1 MAVFV
6 EDWAATYGSPY
17 LVAAEDVATGP
28 APLLEDG
35 PDELV
40 FHTPTGPVEPVAVS
54 FVDGVRRGEAT
65 LYLTEGDVMGRG
77 IAGAHGCGAV
87 VAEKGVR
94 ARFERC
100 TTTRL
105 VIWGSGLTAELPR
118 ASGGF
123 AWTAHSIAS
132 QEPDAPLQ
140 ELQRRM
146 REAEG
151 RLAEELCA
159 DGYLTIVDGPLNFVR
174 SRDLPVVGFVKTHHQ
189 PLLVPDLHVRVPDL
203 EAGQRTSVF
212 AKRADIYSAYVR
224 LAPRTRTAGPW
235 SGIVRIEIPSS
246 AGLKQAAAT
255 ADLVAAMLPRFAGV
269 AHTDPRAPQNLQ
281 PIGSLETHLRHL
293 LGDAGLA
300 MRAVRDAVG
309 ELHSPAAT
317 GGTG

>member
-1 MAVFV
+1 VAVYV
-6 EDWAATYGSPY
+6 EDWAAVYGSPY
-17 LVAAEDVATGP
+17 LVAAEDVALGP
-28 APLLEDG
+28 TPLLEDG
-35 PDELV
+35 PDELH
-40 FHTPTGPVEPVAVS
+40 FHTPETSLEPIAVA

-65 LYLTEGDVMGRG
+65 LYLTDAGVLARG

-87 VAEKGVR
+87 IAEWGLR

-100 TTTRL
+100 ATTRL
-105 VIWGSGLTAELPR
+105 VIWGSGVTADLPS
-118 ASGGF
+118 ASGGYE
-123 AWTAHSIAS
+123 WTSHSIAS
-132 QEPDAPLQ
+132 VDPDAPLQ
-140 ELQRRM
+140 DLQRRM

-189 PLLVPDLHVRVPDL
+189 PLLVPEFHVRVPEL
-203 EAGQRTSVF
+203 AAGQRTSVF

-224 LAPRTRTAGPW
+224 LAPRARTAGPW
-235 SGIVRIEIPSS
+235 SGIVRIEVPSS

-269 AHTDPRAPQNLQ
+269 AHADPRAPQNLQ
-281 PIGSLETHLRHL
+281 PVAALERHLRHL

-300 MRAVRDAVG
+300 TRAVRDAVARLHLPAGVG
-309 ELHSPAAT
+309 ESR
-317 GGTG
+317 